1 MEGRLLPRIELGLI
15 VLMIA
20 GFVLI
25 AQQWSFVLYQLG
37 LLTVIGAT
45 ILNIAVG
52 NVPRSA
58 RGWRAFRAVVIIL
71 AVTAA
76 VFVIGILLVPY
87 LAQLGQ

>member
-1 MEGRLLPRIELGLI
+1 VEGRLLPRVELGLI
-15 VLMIA
+15 VLMVV

-37 LLTVIGAT
+37 LLIVIGAT

-52 NVPRSA
+52 NVPRST

>member
-1 MEGRLLPRIELGLI
+1 MEGRILPRVELALI
-15 VLMIA
+15 ILMMV
-20 GFVLI
+20 GFLLI
-25 AQQWSFVLYQLG
+25 TQQWSFFLYQIG

-52 NVPRSA
+52 NVPHA
-58 RGWRAFRAVVIIL
+58 VRGWRALRAVVIIL

-76 VFVIGILLVPY
+76 VFVIGILLVPS

>member
-1 MEGRLLPRIELGLI
+1 MQSRLVAGVEFALI
-15 VLMIA
+15 VLMMV

-25 AQQWSFVLYQLG
+25 TQQWSLTLYQVG

-52 NVPRSA
+52 NVPHSA
-58 RGWRAFRAVVIIL
+58 RGWRALRAVVIIL

-76 VFVIGILLVPY
+76 VFGLGILLVPY
-87 LAQLGQ
+87 LATLGQ